1 MLDYAKVINVFA
13 RDAKF
18 EFENGKN
25 HFIKRKKRNDI
36 PKDMGLSK
44 YFKESENRSLK
55 DIDGRKVRAYT
66 SNNRTVKNDGE
77 WTTVYVGG
85 KKGKLISSYPQTK
98 ERFENV
104 MKRDRGVEIY
114 KE

>member
-1 MLDYAKVINVFA
+1 
-13 RDAKF
+13 
-18 EFENGKN
+18 
-25 HFIKRKKRNDI
+25 
-36 PKDMGLSK
+36 MGLSK
-44 YFKESENRSLK
+44 YFKESESRSLK

-85 KKGKLISSYPQTK
+85 KRGKLISSYLQTK

-104 MKRDRGVEIY
+104 MKRDKGIEIY